1 MSEKFDA
8 VVVGAG
14 PAGSTAAYVM
24 AKAGLNVVLIE
35 RGKYA
40 GSKNMSGAQLFS
52 APLEKIIPHFWNE
65 APVERR
71 VIGNRIVLLS
81 EKSYVAIDFRT
92 DEFNKHPNSF
102 TVLRAKFDQ
111 WLAKKAE
118 EAGAMV
124 ITNYRVDDVIKE
136 NGKVTGVV
144 VGSDK
149 IPANVVIAA
158 DGALSFIAEKA
169 GLRGPLH
176 DRQFAVGVK
185 EIIELPKEVIEE
197 RFNLDEDEGNTF
209 HFVGDCTMG
218 MQGGAI
224 LYTNK
229 ESLSL
234 GIVVLIRDLKE
245 RQIQVADVVE
255 HFKRHPFVKR
265 LIKKGNTIEY
275 SAHIIPE
282 SGIHMMPRLYSDGIL
297 VVGDAAGFTLNSGFL
312 QRGMDFAIESGAL
325 AAKAVI
331 EAHKKNDYSASTL
344 SIYKRYLEES
354 FVLSDLKTFQKAPLF
369 MENKRIYGLYPHLV
383 CDVFE
388 KIMKIDGTPKQLT
401 YKILRNTMKGR
412 VSLLTIIKDG
422 LGGKGAL

>member
-40 GSKNMSGAQLFS
+40 GSKNMSGAQLFA
-52 APLEKIIPHFWNE
+52 APLNKIIPEFWNE
-65 APVERR
+65 APIERR

-81 EKSYVAIDFRT
+81 EKSHVAIDFRT
-92 DEFNKHPNSF
+92 DKFNRDPNSF

-136 NGKVTGVV
+136 NGKVAGVI

-149 IPANVVIAA
+149 IPSNVVIAA

-197 RFNLDEDEGNTF
+197 RFNLSENEGITI
-209 HFVGDCTMG
+209 HFVGDCTLG

-229 ESLSL
+229 DTLSL
-234 GIVVLIRDLKE
+234 GVVVLLKDLKE
-245 RQIQVADVVE
+245 RGIQIADVVD
-255 HFKRHPFVKR
+255 HFKQHPFVKR
-265 LIKKGNTIEY
+265 LIKKGNTVEY
-275 SAHIIPE
+275 SAHLIPE

-331 EAHKKNDYSASTL
+331 EAHKKNDYSAASL
-344 SIYKRYLEES
+344 SLYKRYLENS
-354 FVLSDLKTFQKAPLF
+354 FVLKDLQTFKKAPLF
-369 MENKRIYGLYPHLV
+369 MENKRIYETYPQLV

-388 KIMKIDGTPKQLT
+388 KIMKVDGTPKELT
-401 YKILRNTMKGR
+401 YKIMRDAMKGK
-412 VSLLTIIKDG
+412 VSLLTLIKDG
-422 LGGKGAL
+422 LGGKSAL